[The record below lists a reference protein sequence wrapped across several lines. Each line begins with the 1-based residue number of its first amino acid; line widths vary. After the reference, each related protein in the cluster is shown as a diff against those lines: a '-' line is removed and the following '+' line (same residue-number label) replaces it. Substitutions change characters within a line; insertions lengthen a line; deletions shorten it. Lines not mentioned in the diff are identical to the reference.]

1 MASNSSLAL
10 HPRDLGALSVP
21 AKSASAAPHKGV
33 WRRIGERFLAA
44 RQLQAERAV
53 ARYLAQNGM
62 KFTDA
67 VERDIERHLLTGH
80 LQNLR

>member
-1 MASNSSLAL
+1 MASNSFLAL
-10 HPRDLGALSVP
+10 HPRDLGATSSP
-21 AKSASAAPHKGV
+21 AKPVSAIPQKSV

-44 RQLQAERAV
+44 RQRQAERAV

-62 KFTDA
+62 KFTDS

-80 LQNLR
+80 VPNLR